1 MKIALSLGGSLLTGK
16 DDKPYVE
23 LDAER
28 FRKYGLVLKELHDE
42 GHELVVVC
50 GGGKPAR
57 HFITV
62 SKELKGSRNVQDLLG
77 VKATH
82 VNALLM
88 MSALGDY
95 SDQSRIYQRGS
106 DFKYRIPGK
115 ILLGGGFRPKSSTDY
130 RTVIFAEKIHADLI
144 VNATDVSGVYDKNP
158 KIYRDA
164 RKLEILTY
172 DQLEVIIRDNVC
184 QEPGEYGLFDMK
196 AVKKAKRLKIPI
208 VFINGTNPEEIKRA
222 VNGTHS
228 GSIVRMCLLS

>member
-16 DDKPYVE
+16 NDKPYVE
-23 LDAER
+23 LEAER
-28 FRKYGLVLKELHDE
+28 FRKYALVLKELHKE

-57 HFITV
+57 HFIAV
-62 SKELKGSRNVQDLLG
+62 SKELEGSRKVQDLLG

-95 SDQSRIYQRGS
+95 ADQSRIYQRGS

-115 ILLGGGFRPKSSTDY
+115 ILIGGGFLPKSSTDY
-130 RTVIFAEKIHADLI
+130 RAVIFAEKIHADLI
-144 VNATDVSGVYDKNP
+144 VNATDVSGVYNKNP
-158 KIYRDA
+158 SIHKDA
-164 RKLEILTY
+164 QKLVTLTFN
-172 DQLEVIIRDNVC
+172 QLETIIKDSVC
-184 QEPGEYGLFDMK
+184 QDPGEYGLFDMK

-208 VFINGTNPEEIKRA
+208 VFIDGTNPEEIKRV

-228 GSIVRMCLLS
+228 GSTVHE